1 MRRTF
6 AAAVSFTCLALALLA
21 APAGAAPDAGG
32 AAELRGR
39 AAEHQRIVDFWTA
52 ERRASAKPR
61 DIVLPLGSK
70 AQPKA
75 KPGTGSS
82 SGDVLGASWTG
93 GGSVAVTTGKVFF
106 TAGGSRYV
114 CSGSAVESAHNSLV
128 LTAGHCVH
136 DGGPTGQYV
145 TNWIF
150 YPRYKSGADP
160 VLGAWTAA
168 DGALFA
174 TDDWTSRSGAY
185 ENDAAFAQV
194 SNPNYTSLEAAVT
207 SQNATTPLVEFSHP
221 LNGTKIYSFGYP
233 AARPYNGA
241 TLIYCSG
248 GVTTGYDG
256 RETLS
261 IPCDMTG
268 GSSGGPWYH
277 SFNTTTG
284 TGTLNSVNSYG
295 YNSIKNRM
303 FGPILDGPE
312 RAAFTAA
319 GGF

>member
-6 AAAVSFTCLALALLA
+6 IAAVSGTCLALAILA
-21 APAGAAPDAGG
+21 APAGAVSQNAG
-32 AAELRGR
+32 AEARGR
-39 AAEHQRIVDFWTA
+39 SAEHQRIVDFWTA

-75 KPGTGSS
+75 KPGTGSG
-82 SGDVLGASWTG
+82 GDVLGASWAD
-93 GGSVAVTTGKVFF
+93 GGSVSVTTGKVFF
-106 TAGGSRYV
+106 TSGGSRYV
-114 CSGSAVESAHNSLV
+114 CSGSAVESAQNSLV

-136 DGGPTGQYV
+136 DGGSTGQYV
-145 TNWIF
+145 SNWIF
-150 YPRYKSGADP
+150 YPRYKSAADP

-168 DGALFA
+168 PGDLFA
-174 TDDWTSRSGAY
+174 TSAWTTRSNAY
-185 ENDAAFAQV
+185 EDDAAFAKV
-194 SNPNYTSLEAAVT
+194 SNPTYTSLEAAVA
-207 SQNATTPLVEFSHP
+207 SQNATTPSVAFTHP
-221 LNGTKIYSFGYP
+221 TNGTKIHSFGYP

-256 RETLS
+256 RTTLS
-261 IPCDMTG
+261 IPCNMTG

-277 SFNTTTG
+277 SFDTATG

-303 FGPILDGPE
+303 FGPILDDQE
-312 RAAFTAA
+312 KAAFTAA